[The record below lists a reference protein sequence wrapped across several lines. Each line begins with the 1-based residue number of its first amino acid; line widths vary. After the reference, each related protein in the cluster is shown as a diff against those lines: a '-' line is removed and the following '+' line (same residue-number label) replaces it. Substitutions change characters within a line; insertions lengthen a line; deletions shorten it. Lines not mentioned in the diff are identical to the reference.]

1 MNILKA
7 LFRPC
12 LRART
17 GGIFRLAL
25 LAVLATGGV
34 SADRGYFDVRLGGMN
49 PKDVGK
55 FSFLG
60 GLTMGG
66 YFDKLV
72 SIAGSVDYYQT
83 SYDTAASTQPNSYAF
98 NPTAIDKSLTIRM
111 LMFMLNARIDIPY
124 QFGGLITPFAQ
135 IGAGYELAFVNSTSF
150 GDLGLVI
157 GGGARMPLGE
167 SSRLVLNTGYNIS
180 SVSKLNNDATNE
192 KTNVSGFMLQL
203 GISFDLSSNARVE
216 GQSAVPQTIQ
226 QTSDPAES
234 PADRWFNEY
243 GRQKR

>member
-7 LFRPC
+7 PFHLF
-12 LRART
+12 LRAGR
-17 GGIFRLAL
+17 GGILPLAL
-25 LAVLATGGV
+25 FAVLATAGL

-60 GLTMGG
+60 GLTVGG
-66 YFDKLV
+66 YFDRLV

-124 QFGGLITPFAQ
+124 QFGGMITPFAQ
-135 IGAGYELAFVNSTSF
+135 IGTGYELAFVNSTSF

-167 SSRLVLNTGYNIS
+167 SSRLVFNTAYNIS
-180 SVSKLNNDATNE
+180 SVSRLNNDLTNE
-192 KTNVSGFMLQL
+192 KINVSGFMLQL
-203 GISFDLSSNARVE
+203 GISFDLSNNSRMESRSLA
-216 GQSAVPQTIQ
+216 PQTIQ
-226 QTSDPAES
+226 PIPESAEA
-234 PADRWFNEY
+234 PADKWFNDY
-243 GRQKR
+243 GSQKR